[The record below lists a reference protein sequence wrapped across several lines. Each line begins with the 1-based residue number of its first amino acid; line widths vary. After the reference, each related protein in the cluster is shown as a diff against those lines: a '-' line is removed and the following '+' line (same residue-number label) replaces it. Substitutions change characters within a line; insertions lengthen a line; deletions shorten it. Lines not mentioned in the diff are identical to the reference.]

1 MSETLWG
8 LRARSL
14 AKARKAFLRGEPN
27 GLHDLRVALR
37 RVEATASAFGKKSI
51 EKRSRKMVQSL
62 SPLRQLEVDRALLA
76 RIRDLG
82 RIPEGVADNLDAQ
95 WSSQYAEGYAEAAR
109 AAKGTRMRD
118 LEKTLRRLD
127 GPSLEKAVAR
137 LETDRRRLEE
147 KLLPPNEDASDR
159 RLHRYRIAVKRARYL
174 AEDLAAL
181 GVEKLGDRIEREK
194 GLQDALGHWNDVHL
208 FRERLKEIRG
218 RSEEEGAVS
227 LAADLDPVIAALEET
242 LASVRREAF
251 AVAGR
256 FARVLPFLE
265 RSA

>member
-8 LRARSL
+8 LRARSV
-14 AKARKAFLRGEPN
+14 AKARKAFLRGEPE

-37 RVEATASAFGKKSI
+37 RTEATASALGREKI
-51 EKRSRKMVQSL
+51 EKRARKMVRSL
-62 SPLRQLEVDRALLA
+62 SPLRQLEVDRELLA

-82 RIPEGVADNLDAQ
+82 RIPESVAATLDAQ
-95 WSSQYAEGYAEAAR
+95 WSAEYAGDYARAAR
-109 AAKGTRMRD
+109 AAQGPKLRG
-118 LEKTLRRLD
+118 LEKRLRRLD
-127 GPSLEKAVAR
+127 RPSRDKAVAR
-137 LETDRRRLEE
+137 LETNRRKLEE
-147 KLLPPNEDASDR
+147 KLLPPAEDANDR
-159 RLHRYRIAVKRARYL
+159 RLHRYRVGVKRARYL

-181 GVEKLGDRIEREK
+181 GMERLEDRIDREK

-208 FRERLKEIRG
+208 FRERLKVIRAK
-218 RSEEEGAVS
+218 SEERGSVG
-227 LAADLDPVIAALEET
+227 LAADLDPVIAALGET

-256 FARVLPFLE
+256 LARVLPFLE